1 VSLRSE
7 DWTPFNRAVRPHDE
21 EESRW
26 GRSVARALPFVPI
39 VLLAA
44 HVAPAN
50 RLGRSLLPVITRLRT
65 DSAVALTF
73 DDGPDRGL
81 DMFLDLLEKAKARA
95 TFFVVGEQVERA
107 PSKLQEIA
115 SCGHEIAVH
124 GYRHRNHLFMTP
136 RQTVEDMRRA
146 KEVIEEAAGCP
157 AKLFRAP
164 YGRFTLTSCLEASRQ
179 GWQSVHFTRAR
190 VAHDWEAQ
198 ATPRS
203 VVDNVGFPEAG
214 DILLLHDS
222 DRYTAPGSWR
232 VNLNALPIILE
243 RLSDLGLR
251 VSSVGD
257 LLDAEARERY

>member
-1 VSLRSE
+1 V
-7 DWTPFNRAVRPHDE
+7 
-21 EESRW
+21 
-26 GRSVARALPFVPI
+26 
-39 VLLAA
+39 
-44 HVAPAN
+44 
-50 RLGRSLLPVITRLRT
+50 LPVITRLRT

-81 DMFLDLLEKAKARA
+81 DMFLDLLEKAEARA

-136 RQTVEDMRRA
+136 GQTVREMRRA
-146 KEVIEEAAGCP
+146 KEVIEEAAGRP
-157 AKLFRAP
+157 TKLFRAP
-164 YGRFTLTSCLEASRQ
+164 YGRFTLTSWLEARRQ

-190 VAHDWEAQ
+190 VALDWGAQ
-198 ATPRS
+198 ATPQS
-203 VVDNVGFPEAG
+203 VIDNVGRPEAG

-232 VNLNALPIILE
+232 VNLSALPVILE
-243 RLSDLGLR
+243 RISDSGLR
-251 VSSVGD
+251 VSSVGE
-257 LLDAEARERY
+257 LLGPAVPQ